1 MRSRLVEA
9 DHADHA
15 NEQHLLPTC
24 SLCHR
29 DGCLLF
35 SCVTPRRAVSD
46 DDCAESRL
54 PGADGL
60 HSVQCVAMRECEE

>member
-15 NEQHLLPTC
+15 NEQRLLPTC

-29 DGCLLF
+29 DRCYLF
-35 SCVTPRRAVSD
+35 WCVTPRRALSH
-46 DDCAESRL
+46 DDCAKPRL
-54 PGADGL
+54 PGTGGL
-60 HSVQCVAMRECEE
+60 HSVQCVAMSGCEE